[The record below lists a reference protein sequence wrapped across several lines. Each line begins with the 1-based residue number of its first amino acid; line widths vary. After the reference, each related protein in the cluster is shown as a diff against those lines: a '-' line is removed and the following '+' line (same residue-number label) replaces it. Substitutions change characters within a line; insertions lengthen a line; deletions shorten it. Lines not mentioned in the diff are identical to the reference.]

1 MAKESYIERL
11 QREREELVS
20 YVKKVEAWKD
30 ALEHLKNTGRKGSA
44 MQEVVRKERE
54 MDDAVKSIRQYLN

>member
-20 YVKKVEAWKD
+20 YLKKVEAWKD

>member
-20 YVKKVEAWKD
+20 YVKKVEAWKA

-44 MQEVVRKERE
+44 MQEVVRTERE
-54 MDDAVKSIRQYLN
+54 MDGAVESIKQYLN